1 MPISAGFQSNNC
13 GCVVH
18 EQPSIGT
25 HKCCNIDV
33 CTNTSKDKKYIA
45 CRCGKK
51 IQGYKLSDHQKRCV
65 ATQEYLANLP
75 PRQDIS
81 TITSRESLD
90 ATIGKVYW
98 TNGSVELGLYERS
111 FNDCDSS
118 FGSNKPYLIYRF
130 SNASILDQELF
141 PRLRVA
147 VSSSGGGG
155 GSANSTT
162 KVGGS
167 ATAKV
172 GGSATA
178 KVDSSDRANVD
189 TAKVVY
195 SKGLNL
201 ITSTNFDE
209 MIELIYKTFKDN
221 TFVFSYLGKDKS
233 IVKLGSSEKHT
244 DPERG
249 RRYFSF
255 SENETTI
262 YTIDCF
268 RKLIKDKSFD
278 GLIEFIR

>member
-51 IQGYKLSDHQKRCV
+51 IQGCRLSDHQKRCV
-65 ATQEYLANLP
+65 DTQEYLANLP

-81 TITSRESLD
+81 TITSRESLE
-90 ATIGKVYW
+90 AAIGKVFW
-98 TNGSVELGLYERS
+98 THGSVELGLYQRS

-141 PRLRVA
+141 PCPRVA
-147 VSSSGGGG
+147 VSSSGGG
-155 GSANSTT
+155 SATP
-162 KVGGS
+162 

-178 KVDSSDRANVD
+178 KVDSSDRAKID
-189 TAKVVY
+189 TAKVVF

-201 ITSTNFDE
+201 ITTTNFDE
-209 MIELIYKTFKDN
+209 MFDLIYKTFKDK

-233 IVKLGSSEKHT
+233 IVKLGSAEIRT
-244 DPERG
+244 DPESS
-249 RRYFSF
+249 RRLYFIF
-255 SENETTI
+255 SEDETTV
-262 YTIDCF
+262 YSIDCF
-268 RKLIKDKSFD
+268 RKFIKDKSFD